1 MARRYVLVC
10 ALLLTSCAGNP
21 FAQFY
26 HPNNELVLRT
36 VPQRRL
42 HPPPET
48 PELLRGNN
56 PQEDIPALQA
66 DGWVVIG
73 ESSFNGPKLDEDDA
87 VDQGRKV
94 GADRIVMYG
103 RLASTE
109 HTTIPLTLPTTQ
121 TSVTNG
127 MATAYG
133 SAGVATA
140 YGSSTTTT
148 YGTQTTYL
156 PMTIHRYDALAVYLV
171 KVRYAFGGLFRDLS
185 PSESQRVGTVNGT
198 TVAVVVRG
206 SPAAAAGILPGDV
219 ILKADGEPVID
230 GAHLSEFLQARQGRA
245 VEFQILRADK
255 RSDVSVT
262 LGSY

>member
-1 MARRYVLVC
+1 MSRRSVLIA
-10 ALLLTSCAGNP
+10 ALLLPGCAANP
-21 FAQFY
+21 YAQFY
-26 HPNNELVLRT
+26 HPNSELVLRT

-66 DGWVVIG
+66 DGWVDIG
-73 ESSFNGPKLDEDDA
+73 ESNFNGTKLDDDEA
-87 VDQGRKV
+87 IDQGRKV

-103 RLASTE
+103 KLTSTE
-109 HTTIPLTLPTTQ
+109 HTSIPLTLPTTQ

-127 MATAYG
+127 TATAYG
-133 SAGVATA
+133 PGGVVNA

-156 PMTIHRYDALAVYLV
+156 PMTIRRYDALAVYWV
-171 KVRYAFGGLFRDLS
+171 KVRYAFGGMFRDLS
-185 PSESQRVGTVNGT
+185 PSESQHVGTVNGT

-230 GAHLSEFLQARQGRA
+230 GAHLTDFLQAR
-245 VEFQILRADK
+245 
-255 RSDVSVT
+255 
-262 LGSY
+262 